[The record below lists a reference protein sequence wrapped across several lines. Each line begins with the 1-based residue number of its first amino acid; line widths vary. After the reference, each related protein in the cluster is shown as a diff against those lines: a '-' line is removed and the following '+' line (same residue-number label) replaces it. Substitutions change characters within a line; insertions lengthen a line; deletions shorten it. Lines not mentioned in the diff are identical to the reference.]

1 MVLLP
6 VILCCIQ
13 LKVWMQSYFHYHLK
27 IAEYMPAAIHL
38 LLSTINIPRGDCCRV
53 GLLLQ
58 KNMQV
63 PFYQNIWVILHTSYG
78 FLNSWCWRKNQH
90 TGIRG
95 QVFAKHGKVD
105 QACQSI
111 WHVDWQGDRVNIKFE
126 GVSAG
131 VPIIPQI
138 GVSAS
143 FADTIHGKRIFKC
156 KRVINKCVGRIS
168 RCTRR
173 QNRLWVAD
181 YACVTKSKLRMCNSD
196 DVN

>member
-1 MVLLP
+1 MLKNHRLWCMMIKLMNNFTSIHTFDCIVCRARQAISPVDHCLFHSLLE
-6 VILCCIQ
+6 
-13 LKVWMQSYFHYHLK
+13 HLRWK
-27 IAEYMPAAIHL
+27 IHDDI
-38 LLSTINIPRGDCCRV
+38 V
-53 GLLLQ
+53 GSHRACQ
-58 KNMQV
+58 KNVLTQKSTHWNPRASV
-63 PFYQNIWVILHTSYG
+63 RQA
-78 FLNSWCWRKNQH
+78 RK
-90 TGIRG
+90 I
-95 QVFAKHGKVD
+95 D

-111 WHVDWQGDRVNIKFE
+111 WPVDWQGDRVNVKFE

-143 FADTIHGKRIFKC
+143 FADTECNKRIFKY
-156 KRVINKCVGRIS
+156 KRVINECVGRIS

-181 YACVTKSKLRMCNSD
+181 YACVTRSKLRMCNSD